1 LSRFRSGSSG
11 GRGRHLIPAARGG
24 CQPSAGSEHSGR
36 PEPPML
42 GFGVFMQ
49 YAICLICADEI
60 ATGELRQHLTGDYHT
75 GCFTTIA
82 AAGITVDRWTGE
94 EAKCALCQQDIARQ
108 AVVVKPAHL
117 VVHLRCFFTP
127 PRAARKSLGAAASI
141 ESAAQNG

>member
-1 LSRFRSGSSG
+1 
-11 GRGRHLIPAARGG
+11 
-24 CQPSAGSEHSGR
+24 
-36 PEPPML
+36 ML

-49 YAICLICADEI
+49 YATCLICADEI

-94 EAKCALCQQDIARQ
+94 EATCALCQQDIARQ

-127 PRAARKSLGAAASI
+127 PRAARKSLGAAAAMP
-141 ESAAQNG
+141 EKKRRRKTARRRAAFKKKQKKRRARAAG

>member
-1 LSRFRSGSSG
+1 
-11 GRGRHLIPAARGG
+11 
-24 CQPSAGSEHSGR
+24 
-36 PEPPML
+36 ML

-94 EAKCALCQQDIARQ
+94 EAKCALCQQYIARQ

-117 VVHLRCFFTP
+117 RRAFALLLHS